1 MKSEIRGKMM
11 MIDCGTGDC
20 FVSPVPNRIPT
31 DHLST
36 EEVVDHLKRWLK
48 DERLISGDGE

>member
-20 FVSPVPNRIPT
+20 FVSPVPNHIPT